1 MPAPTSLGRKRGGEI
16 CTQDVKTEPQNL
28 TDRHEGPSQNSPRY
42 SALCRYLGVTA
53 TAMLAL
59 LQGVPGGRRSPV
71 KAPGTGPGCRP

>member
-1 MPAPTSLGRKRGGEI
+1 M

-42 SALCRYLGVTA
+42 SAPCRYLGVTA